1 MSNVD
6 EERIR
11 LNAAVKPVDGF
22 FTTFFVSPYSRYI
35 ARWAARR
42 RLTPN
47 QVTIASLL
55 VGILSAAAFA
65 TGERWGLITGA
76 VLLQVAF
83 TLDCVDGQLARYT
96 RNFSKFGGW
105 LDSTFDRAK
114 EWIVYAGLA
123 IGGTDVWVLAGAAL
137 TLQTFRHMV
146 DFSWQERRGEA
157 TAELGGWD
165 ANPGVLVWIKRIIA
179 FPIGERFATISIT
192 AAIWSAHTTFIV
204 LLAWGGFAAV
214 YGTSGRILRSL
225 RLHDSAPY
233 DVSRYRDDG
242 PFARVALARAT
253 GWMLPPL
260 IRAFEYG
267 GLITF
272 GALAGDS
279 AKPAAFAL
287 IAALALRHYDIVY
300 GLRFRGVPVSERLG
314 LALGGWDGRLV
325 LGCVLLIL
333 NLLPTGFYALAAI
346 IVAAFATT
354 TTTKDVE
361 A

>member
-11 LNAAVKPVDGF
+11 LDAAVKSVDGF

-47 QVTIASLL
+47 QVTIASLF

-65 TGERWGLITGA
+65 TGERWGLIAGA

-83 TLDCVDGQLARYT
+83 TLECVDGQLARYT

-146 DFSWQERRGEA
+146 DFCWQARRGEA
-157 TAELGGWD
+157 AAELGGWD

-204 LLAWGGFAAV
+204 LLAWGGLAAV
-214 YGTSGRILRSL
+214 YGTTGRILRSL

-242 PFARVALARAT
+242 PLARRALANVS
-253 GWMLPPL
+253 GWMVPPL
-260 IRAFEYG
+260 IRALEYG

-300 GLRFRGVPVSERLG
+300 GLRFRGAPASERLG